1 MNFLP
6 EQLYQPA
13 YHDNS
18 SLFYYGE
25 LHDRLCYT
33 AEPMAWVFA
42 GDSTPQGI
50 APDRGEHSYAE
61 LFQQFITKEWG
72 IEVKKSRS
80 HDTVIDISVDGE
92 SSADFL
98 KDLPGRLAPFKA
110 NVVFLCFGRADA
122 LKRTPLSAYREQLAA
137 IVTAVHRLGAIPV
150 LQVPPPAN
158 KKGLGVLPRYA
169 QAVRDVAAATETML
183 ADHANHWKTAKPE
196 WMIDGEHPN
205 AEGHRAMADLLVN
218 ELGIV

>member
-1 MNFLP
+1 MKFLP

-25 LHDRLCYT
+25 MHDKLRYT
-33 AEPMAWVFA
+33 VKPMTWVFA

-61 LFQQFITKEWG
+61 LFRQFITKEWDILTEKG
-72 IEVKKSRS
+72 RP

-92 SSADFL
+92 NSADFL
-98 KDLPGRLAPFKA
+98 KDLPGRLASFKA
-110 NVVFLCFGRADA
+110 DVVFLCFGRADA
-122 LKRTPLSAYREQLAA
+122 MKRTPLSAYREQLAA

-183 ADHANHWKTAKPE
+183 ADHAKHWQTAKPE
-196 WMIDGEHPN
+196 WLIDGEHPN
-205 AEGHRAMADLLVN
+205 AEGHRAMVNLLIN
-218 ELGIV
+218 ELGMA